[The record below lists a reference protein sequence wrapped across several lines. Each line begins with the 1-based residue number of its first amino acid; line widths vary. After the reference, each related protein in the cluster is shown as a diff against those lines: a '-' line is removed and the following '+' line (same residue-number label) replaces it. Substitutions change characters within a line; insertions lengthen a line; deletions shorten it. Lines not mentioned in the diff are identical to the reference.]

1 MSKKIVERGVT
12 DDDYNQVPKP
22 VDPSK
27 IDTRV
32 RLAYETQVL
41 DYLDKYLEEY
51 SKKYDIQI
59 KIRDSHKI
67 KVKN

>member
-1 MSKKIVERGVT
+1 MSKKILERGVT

-51 SKKYDIQI
+51 SKKYDI
-59 KIRDSHKI
+59 
-67 KVKN
+67 